1 MQAFTLPIPVLSDSA
16 LKKHRLL
23 SLFVILLFFVG
34 AVALHGQTRGAKAG
48 KSSPKKTVV
57 AKKASSKK
65 TSAKKPAAKKP
76 VVPAFNPKT
85 DPPFYGANQK
95 WVDSVFMSLTP
106 EERIAQLIMIPVY
119 SNKNQAH
126 VDSISKLI
134 TTYKIGGLIFFQGGP
149 VRQAN
154 MTNRY
159 QRESKVP
166 LMISIDGEWGLA
178 MRLDSTTRFPY
189 QMALG
194 GIENEKLIYD
204 MGAEIARQCQRLG
217 IHVNFAPVV
226 DVNNNANNPVIGFRS
241 FGEDKYN
248 VTRKALAY
256 VKGMQDNK
264 ILANAKHFPGHG
276 DTNVDSHYGLPVL
289 HFSKLRLDS
298 TELYPFRE
306 LFKNGL
312 GSLMVAHMNIPVLDN
327 TKDLASTLSKNIVQ
341 DLLKDEMKF
350 KGLVFTDALNMQG
363 VAKFYGPG
371 IVDVKALLAGNDVLL
386 NTMDVKTTI
395 EEVKK
400 AIANKE
406 ITQAE
411 VDERCKKVLA
421 AKQWAGL
428 DKWKPIETKN
438 LIKDL
443 NNPTADYINRQ
454 LTEAS
459 LTLLRNKNNVLPIKT
474 LDTLKI
480 AALALGTNVETD
492 FQRSLAKYTKVDNF
506 FLSPTSSIAELQALK
521 EQLKDYNTILVGVH
535 RLQLKASGNNTFGI
549 TAEMNL
555 FLKDLIRSKPTI
567 VSVFGNVYSLN
578 RFEDI
583 EKAAGVI
590 ATYQEN
596 ELTQDAAAQLIFG
609 GIGAKGKLPV
619 NVSNYFRI
627 NDGLKTDGGLRLAYT
642 VPEAVGLRSQDLAQ
656 IDTLVNEAIKAKAT
670 PGAQVL
676 VAKNGKVIYYK
687 SFGSHTYDNKVPVQ
701 NTDLYDL
708 ASVTKITTSLAAF
721 MKLSGEGK
729 FDVDKTLGEYLPM
742 MKGSNKENLKYR
754 DILTHQA
761 RLKSWIPFWKE
772 TVKENGKFKHKT
784 FETDSSAKYPYKV
797 AQNLYMHK
805 DYAEEIYKEIK
816 ESPLNEKPGY
826 VYSDLSFIL
835 APLVVK
841 NITGQ
846 DFETYLKKNIY
857 EPLGA
862 TTLTFNPYKYYP
874 LSRIVPTEI
883 DTLFR
888 KQLLHG
894 TVHDEGAAMLGG
906 VSGHAGLFGTAND
919 LAKMMQLYLNNGIYA
934 GKRYIAPNVVS
945 TFSKCQFCPDNYRAL
960 GFDRPSKPG
969 TVNGNAPESAP
980 AESFGHTG
988 FTGIYSWVD
997 PVNQLV
1003 YVFLSNR
1010 VHPTRESS
1018 TLSKLNTRT
1027 KVMQVVYDAMAKA
1040 KNGSK
1045 TTDTTSASSGR

>member
-1 MQAFTLPIPVLSDSA
+1 MKKNRILPLA
-16 LKKHRLL
+16 CLL
-23 SLFVILLFFVG
+23 ILLVG
-34 AVALHGQTRGAKAG
+34 IFTIHAQTRSG
-48 KSSPKKTVV
+48 KSAKTGSKKTVTAQKSPSKKASTKKV
-57 AKKASSKK
+57 TAKKAA
-65 TSAKKPAAKKP
+65 AKKPAVAP
-76 VVPAFNPKT
+76 FNPKT
-85 DPPFYGANQK
+85 DPPHLGANQK
-95 WVDSVFMSLTP
+95 WVDSVFKTLSP

-126 VDSISKLI
+126 IDSISRLV
-134 TTYKIGGLIFFQGGP
+134 TTYKVGGLIFFQGGP
-149 VRQAN
+149 VRQAH

-166 LMISIDGEWGLA
+166 LMISIDGEWGLG
-178 MRLDSTTRFPY
+178 MRLDSTVSFPY
-189 QMALG
+189 QMSLG
-194 GIENEKLIYD
+194 GIEDERLIYD
-204 MGAEIARQCQRLG
+204 MGAEIGRQCRRLG

-248 VTRKALAY
+248 VARKAMAY
-256 VKGMQDNK
+256 MKGMQDNK
-264 ILANAKHFPGHG
+264 VLANAKHFPGHG

-327 TKDLASTLSKNIVQ
+327 TKDLASTLSKNIVA
-341 DLLKDEMKF
+341 DLLKKEMGF

-363 VAKFYGPG
+363 VAKFYAPG

-400 AIANKE
+400 AIKNKE

-411 VDERCKKVLA
+411 VDARCKKVLA

-428 DKWKPIETKN
+428 DKWQPIETQN
-438 LIKDL
+438 LIADL
-443 NNPTADYINRQ
+443 NNPTADYIKRQ

-459 LTLLRNKNNVLPIKT
+459 LTLLRNKNQILPIRS

-480 AALALGTNVETD
+480 AALALGTNTQTE
-492 FQRSLAKYTKVDNF
+492 FQQNLAKYAQVDNF
-506 FLSPTSSIAELQALK
+506 FLPPTSSIADLQGLK
-521 EQLKDYNTILVGVH
+521 EKLKGYNTILVGVH
-535 RLQLKASGNNTFGI
+535 KLQLKASGNNTFGI

-555 FLKDLIRSKPTI
+555 FLKDLIRSKNTI
-567 VSVFGNVYSLN
+567 VTVFGNVYSLN

-583 EKAAGVI
+583 DKAHGVL
-590 ATYQEN
+590 ATYQES
-596 ELTQDAAAQLIFG
+596 ELTQDVAAQIIFG
-609 GIGAKGKLPV
+609 GVGAKGKLPV

-627 NDGLKTDGGLRLAYT
+627 NDGLKTEGGLRLAYT
-642 VPEAVGLRSQDLAQ
+642 QPEALGLKSQDFAQ
-656 IDTLVNEAIKAKAT
+656 IDTLVQQAIRAKAT

-676 VAKNGKVIYYK
+676 VAKNGKVIYHK
-687 SFGSHTYDNKVPVQ
+687 SFGYHTYENQTPVKT
-701 NTDLYDL
+701 TDLYDL
-708 ASVTKITTSLAAF
+708 ASVTKITTSLAAY
-721 MKLSGEGK
+721 MKLNGEGR
-729 FDVDKTLGEYLPM
+729 FDVDKTLGEYLPL
-742 MKGSNKENLKYR
+742 MKESNKENLKYR

-772 TVKENGKFKHKT
+772 EVKKNGELKGSVFSA
-784 FETDSSAKYPYKV
+784 DSSEKFPTRVAK
-797 AQNLYMHK
+797 NLFIHK
-805 DYAEEIYKEIK
+805 DHASEIYKQIK

-841 NITGQ
+841 NITGE

-857 EPLGA
+857 GPMGA
-862 TTLTFNPYKYYP
+862 STLTFNPYKHYP
-874 LSRIVPTEI
+874 LARIVPTEV

-906 VSGHAGLFGTAND
+906 VSGHAGLFGNSND
-919 LAKMMQLYLNNGIYA
+919 LAKVMQMYLNDGIYA
-934 GKRYIAPNVVS
+934 GKRYIASNVVR

-969 TVNGNAPESAP
+969 DVNGNAAASAP

-1018 TLSKLNTRT
+1018 VLSKLNTRT

-1040 KNGSK
+1040 KASPKSNGSGSLQSK
-1045 TTDTTSASSGR
+1045 RD

>member
-1 MQAFTLPIPVLSDSA
+1 M
-16 LKKHRLL
+16 LL
-23 SLFVILLFFVG
+23 CLFLVG
-34 AVALHGQTRGAKAG
+34 ALNLQGQNRGS
-48 KSSPKKTVV
+48 KSTKS
-57 AKKASSKK
+57 ASKK
-65 TSAKKPAAKKP
+65 TATTKKPKTKKGAA
-76 VVPAFNPKT
+76 AFNPKT
-85 DPPFYGANQK
+85 DPPFLGANQK
-95 WVDSVFMSLTP
+95 WVDSVFKTLTP

-119 SNKNQAH
+119 SNKNQVH
-126 VDSISKLI
+126 IDSISRLI
-134 TTYKIGGLIFFQGGP
+134 TTYKVGGLIFFQGGP
-149 VRQAN
+149 VRQAH

-178 MRLDSTTRFPY
+178 MRLDSTVRFPY

-194 GIENEKLIYD
+194 GIEDERLIYD
-204 MGAEIARQCQRLG
+204 MGAEIARQCRRLG
-217 IHVNFAPVV
+217 IHVNFAPVI

-248 VTRKALAY
+248 VARKAMAY

-264 ILANAKHFPGHG
+264 VLANAKHFPGHG
-276 DTNVDSHYGLPVL
+276 DTNVDSHYGLPVI

-298 TELYPFRE
+298 LELYPFRE
-306 LFKNGL
+306 LMANGL

-327 TKDLASTLSKNIVQ
+327 TKDLASTLSKPIVT
-341 DLLKDEMKF
+341 DLLKKEMGY

-363 VAKFYGPG
+363 VAKFYAPG
-371 IVDVKALLAGNDVLL
+371 VVDVKALLAGNDVLL

-411 VDERCKKVLA
+411 IDTRVRKVLA
-421 AKQWAGL
+421 AKQWMGL
-428 DKWKPIETKN
+428 DNWKPIETEN
-438 LIKDL
+438 LIADL

-459 LTLLRNKNNVLPIKT
+459 LTLLRNKNQILPIKT

-480 AALALGTNVETD
+480 AALAIGTNTETD
-492 FQRSLAKYTKVDNF
+492 FQRNLAKYTQVDNF
-506 FLSPTSSIAELQALK
+506 FLPPTNSIADLQALK
-521 EQLKDYNTILVGVH
+521 DKLKGYNLILVGVH
-535 RLQLKASGNNTFGI
+535 KLQLKASGTGTFGI

-555 FLKDLIRSKPTI
+555 FLKDLIRSKPTV
-567 VSVFGNVYSLN
+567 VSVFGNVYSLT

-583 EKAAGVI
+583 EKAHGVL
-590 ATYQEN
+590 AAYQEN
-596 ELTQDAAAQLIFG
+596 ELTQDVAAQIIFG
-609 GIGAKGKLPV
+609 GVGAKGKLPV
-619 NVSNYFRI
+619 NVSNSFRI
-627 NDGLKTDGGLRLAYT
+627 GDGLRTEGGLRLAYT
-642 VPEAVGLRSQDLAQ
+642 QPEAVGLRSEDFAG
-656 IDTLVNEAIKAKAT
+656 IDTLVNEAIRAKGT

-687 SFGSHTYDNKVPVQ
+687 SFGYHTYENQTPVQ

-708 ASVTKITTSLAAF
+708 ASVTKITTALAAY
-721 MKLSGEGK
+721 MKLNGEGK
-729 FDVDKTLGEYLPM
+729 FDVDKTLGEYLPL
-742 MKGSNKENLKYR
+742 MKESNKENLKYR

-772 TVKENGKFKHKT
+772 ELKKNGELKSTVFSP
-784 FETDSSAKYPYKV
+784 DSSAKFPIRV
-797 AQNLYMHK
+797 AKNLFINK
-805 DYAEEIYKEIK
+805 DHAQEIYRQIK
-816 ESPLNEKPGY
+816 ESPLNDKPGY

-841 NITGQ
+841 NITGE
-846 DFETYLKKNIY
+846 DFESYLKKNIY
-857 EPLGA
+857 KPLGA
-862 TTLTFNPYKYYP
+862 TTLTFNPYKSYP
-874 LSRIVPTEI
+874 LSRIVPTEV

-906 VSGHAGLFGTAND
+906 ISGHAGLFGNAND
-919 LAKMMQLYLNNGIYA
+919 LAKVMQLYLNDGIYA
-934 GKRYIAPNVVS
+934 GKRIIADNVVS

-969 TVNGNAPESAP
+969 TVNGNAAQSAP

-997 PVNQLV
+997 PVNDLV
-1003 YVFLSNR
+1003 YIFLSNR

-1018 TLSKLNTRT
+1018 VLSKLNTRT

-1040 KNGSK
+1040 KSAPKAESTLESK
-1045 TTDTTSASSGR
+1045 R

>member
-1 MQAFTLPIPVLSDSA
+1 MNLQGQNRGSKSTKSA
-16 LKKHRLL
+16 
-23 SLFVILLFFVG
+23 
-34 AVALHGQTRGAKAG
+34 Q
-48 KSSPKKTVV
+48 KKT
-57 AKKASSKK
+57 A
-65 TSAKKPAAKKP
+65 AAKKP
-76 VVPAFNPKT
+76 KTKKAAAAAFNPKT
-85 DPPFYGANQK
+85 DPPFLGANQK
-95 WVDSVFMSLTP
+95 WVDSVFKTLTP

-126 VDSISKLI
+126 IDSISRLV
-134 TTYKIGGLIFFQGGP
+134 TTYKVGGLIFFQGGP
-149 VRQAN
+149 VRQAH

-178 MRLDSTTRFPY
+178 MRLDSTVRFPY

-194 GIENEKLIYD
+194 GIEDERLIYD
-204 MGAEIARQCQRLG
+204 MGAEIARQCRRLG
-217 IHVNFAPVV
+217 IHVNFAPVI

-248 VTRKALAY
+248 VARKAMAY

-264 ILANAKHFPGHG
+264 VLANAKHFPGHG
-276 DTNVDSHYGLPVL
+276 DTNVDSHYGLPVI

-298 TELYPFRE
+298 VELYPFRE
-306 LFKNGL
+306 LMANGL

-327 TKDLASTLSKNIVQ
+327 TKDLASTLSKPIVT
-341 DLLKDEMKF
+341 DLLKKEMGY

-363 VAKFYGPG
+363 VAKFYAPG
-371 IVDVKALLAGNDVLL
+371 VVDVKALLAGNDVLL

-411 VDERCKKVLA
+411 IDTRVRKVLA
-421 AKQWAGL
+421 AKQWMGL
-428 DKWKPIETKN
+428 DNWKPIETEN
-438 LIKDL
+438 LIADL

-459 LTLLRNKNNVLPIKT
+459 LTLLRNKNQILPIKT
-474 LDTLKI
+474 LDTLKV
-480 AALALGTNVETD
+480 AALAIGTNTETD
-492 FQRSLAKYTKVDNF
+492 FQRNLAKYTQVDNF
-506 FLSPTSSIAELQALK
+506 FLPPTNSIADLQALK
-521 EQLKDYNTILVGVH
+521 EKLKGYNMILVGVH
-535 RLQLKASGNNTFGI
+535 KLQLKASGTGTFGI

-555 FLKDLIRSKPTI
+555 FLKDLIRTKPTV
-567 VSVFGNVYSLN
+567 VSVFGNVYSLT

-583 EKAAGVI
+583 EKAHGVL
-590 ATYQEN
+590 AAYQEN
-596 ELTQDAAAQLIFG
+596 ELTQDVAAQIIFG
-609 GIGAKGKLPV
+609 GVGAKGKLPV
-619 NVSNYFRI
+619 NVSNSFRI
-627 NDGLKTDGGLRLAYT
+627 GDGLRTEGGLRLAYT
-642 VPEAVGLRSQDLAQ
+642 QPEAVGLRSEDFAG
-656 IDTLVNEAIKAKAT
+656 IDTLVNEAIRAKGT

-687 SFGSHTYDNKVPVQ
+687 SFGYHTYENQTPVQ

-708 ASVTKITTSLAAF
+708 ASVTKITTALAAY
-721 MKLSGEGK
+721 MKLNGEGR
-729 FDVDKTLGEYLPM
+729 FDVDKTLGEYLPL
-742 MKGSNKENLKYR
+742 MKESNKANLKYR

-761 RLKSWIPFWKE
+761 RLKSWIPFWREELK
-772 TVKENGKFKHKT
+772 KNGELKSSVFSP
-784 FETDSSAKYPYKV
+784 DSSAKFPIRV
-797 AQNLYMHK
+797 AKNLFIHK
-805 DYAEEIYKEIK
+805 DHAQEIYKQIK

-841 NITGQ
+841 NITGE
-846 DFETYLKKNIY
+846 DFESYLKKNIY
-857 EPLGA
+857 KPLGA
-862 TTLTFNPYKYYP
+862 TTLTFNPYKSYP
-874 LSRIVPTEI
+874 LSRIVPTEV

-906 VSGHAGLFGTAND
+906 ISGHAGLFGNAND
-919 LAKMMQLYLNNGIYA
+919 LAKVMQLYLNDGIYA
-934 GKRYIAPNVVS
+934 GKRIIADNVVS

-969 TVNGNAPESAP
+969 TVNGNAAQSAP

-997 PVNQLV
+997 PVNDLV
-1003 YVFLSNR
+1003 YIFLSNR

-1018 TLSKLNTRT
+1018 VLSKLNTRT

-1040 KNGSK
+1040 KSAPKAESTLESK
-1045 TTDTTSASSGR
+1045 R

>member
-1 MQAFTLPIPVLSDSA
+1 M
-16 LKKHRLL
+16 KKHRFLPL
-23 SLFVILLFFVG
+23 VLLFLFLVG
-34 AVALHGQTRGAKAG
+34 AMNLQGQNRGS
-48 KSSPKKTVV
+48 KSTKSAQKKT
-57 AKKASSKK
+57 A
-65 TSAKKPAAKKP
+65 AAKKP
-76 VVPAFNPKT
+76 KTKKAAAAAFNPKT
-85 DPPFYGANQK
+85 DPPFLGANQK
-95 WVDSVFMSLTP
+95 WVDSVFKTLTP

-126 VDSISKLI
+126 IDSISRLV
-134 TTYKIGGLIFFQGGP
+134 TTYKVGGLIFFQGGP
-149 VRQAN
+149 VRQAH

-178 MRLDSTTRFPY
+178 MRLDSTVRFPY

-194 GIENEKLIYD
+194 GIEDERLIYD
-204 MGAEIARQCQRLG
+204 MGAEIARQCRRLG
-217 IHVNFAPVV
+217 IHVNFAPVI

-248 VTRKALAY
+248 VARKAMAY

-264 ILANAKHFPGHG
+264 VLANAKHFPGHG
-276 DTNVDSHYGLPVL
+276 DTNVDSHYGLPVI

-298 TELYPFRE
+298 VELYPFRE
-306 LFKNGL
+306 LMANGL

-327 TKDLASTLSKNIVQ
+327 TKDLASTLSKPIVT
-341 DLLKDEMKF
+341 DLLKKEMGY

-363 VAKFYGPG
+363 VAKFYAPG
-371 IVDVKALLAGNDVLL
+371 VVDVKALLAGNDVLL

-411 VDERCKKVLA
+411 IDTRVRKVLA
-421 AKQWAGL
+421 AKQWMGL
-428 DKWKPIETKN
+428 DNWKPIETEN
-438 LIKDL
+438 LIADL

-459 LTLLRNKNNVLPIKT
+459 LTLLRNKNQILPIKT
-474 LDTLKI
+474 LDTLKV
-480 AALALGTNVETD
+480 AALAIGTNTETD
-492 FQRSLAKYTKVDNF
+492 FQRNLAKYTQVDNF
-506 FLSPTSSIAELQALK
+506 FLPPTNSIADLQALK
-521 EQLKDYNTILVGVH
+521 EKLKGYNMILVGVH
-535 RLQLKASGNNTFGI
+535 KLQLKASGTGTFGI

-555 FLKDLIRSKPTI
+555 FLKDLIRTKPTV
-567 VSVFGNVYSLN
+567 VSVFGNVYSLT

-583 EKAAGVI
+583 EKAHGVL
-590 ATYQEN
+590 AAYQEN
-596 ELTQDAAAQLIFG
+596 ELTQDVAAQIIFG
-609 GIGAKGKLPV
+609 GVGAKGKLPV
-619 NVSNYFRI
+619 NVSNSFRI
-627 NDGLKTDGGLRLAYT
+627 GDGLRTEGGLRLAYT
-642 VPEAVGLRSQDLAQ
+642 QPEAVGLRSEDFAG
-656 IDTLVNEAIKAKAT
+656 IDTLVNEAIRAKGT

-687 SFGSHTYDNKVPVQ
+687 SFGYHTYENQTPVQ

-708 ASVTKITTSLAAF
+708 ASVTKITTALAAY
-721 MKLSGEGK
+721 MKLNGEGR
-729 FDVDKTLGEYLPM
+729 FDVDKTLGEYLPL
-742 MKGSNKENLKYR
+742 MKESNKANLKYR

-761 RLKSWIPFWKE
+761 RLKSWIPFWREELK
-772 TVKENGKFKHKT
+772 KNGELKSSVFSP
-784 FETDSSAKYPYKV
+784 DSSAKFPIRV
-797 AQNLYMHK
+797 AKNLFIHK
-805 DYAEEIYKEIK
+805 DHAQEIYKQIK

-841 NITGQ
+841 NITGE
-846 DFETYLKKNIY
+846 DFESYLKKNIY
-857 EPLGA
+857 KPLGA
-862 TTLTFNPYKYYP
+862 TTLTFNPYKSYP
-874 LSRIVPTEI
+874 LSRIVPTEV

-906 VSGHAGLFGTAND
+906 ISGHAGLFGNAND
-919 LAKMMQLYLNNGIYA
+919 LAKVMQLYLNDGIYA
-934 GKRYIAPNVVS
+934 GKRIIADNVVS

-969 TVNGNAPESAP
+969 TVNGNAAQSAP

-997 PVNQLV
+997 PVNDLV
-1003 YVFLSNR
+1003 YIFLSNR

-1018 TLSKLNTRT
+1018 VLSKLNTRT

-1040 KNGSK
+1040 KSAPKAESTLESK
-1045 TTDTTSASSGR
+1045 R

>member
-1 MQAFTLPIPVLSDSA
+1 MIT
-16 LKKHRLL
+16 LKKYRLPSLFLLLVFLVGAL
-23 SLFVILLFFVG
+23 SLQ
-34 AVALHGQTRGAKAG
+34 GQTR
-48 KSSPKKTVV
+48 
-57 AKKASSKK
+57 AKKA
-65 TSAKKPAAKKP
+65 AKPAAKKTA
-76 VVPAFNPKT
+76 VAAFNPKT
-85 DPPFYGANQK
+85 DPPFLNAKQK
-95 WVDSVFMSLTP
+95 WVDSVFKSLTP

-126 VDSISKLI
+126 IDSISKLI
-134 TTYKIGGLIFFQGGP
+134 TTYKVGGLIFFQGGP

-178 MRLDSTTRFPY
+178 MRLDSTVRFPY

-194 GIENEKLIYD
+194 GIQDEKLIYD
-204 MGAEIARQCQRLG
+204 MGAEIARHCRRMG

-248 VTRKALAY
+248 VTSKSIAY
-256 VKGMQDNK
+256 MKGMQDNK
-264 ILANAKHFPGHG
+264 VLANAKHFPGHG
-276 DTNVDSHYGLPVL
+276 DTNVDSHYGLPVI

-298 TELYPFRE
+298 VELHPFRE
-306 LFKNGL
+306 LMKNGL

-327 TKDLASTLSKNIVQ
+327 TKDLASTLSKPIVM
-341 DLLKDEMKF
+341 DLLKKEMGF

-363 VAKFYGPG
+363 VAKFYAPG
-371 IVDVKALLAGNDVLL
+371 IVDVKALLAGNDMLL

-400 AIANKE
+400 AIKNKE
-406 ITQAE
+406 ITQEE
-411 VDERCKKVLA
+411 VDARCRKVLA
-421 AKQWAGL
+421 AKQWMGL
-428 DKWKPIETKN
+428 DNWKPIETRN
-438 LIKDL
+438 LIEDL
-443 NNPTADYINRQ
+443 NNPYATYLNRQ

-459 LTLLRNKNNVLPIKT
+459 LTLLRNKGNILPLKA
-474 LDTLKI
+474 LDTLKV
-480 AALALGTNVETD
+480 AALAMGTHLETD

-506 FLSPTSSIAELQALK
+506 FLSPTSSIAELQLLK
-521 EQLKDYNTILVGVH
+521 EQLKEYNVVIVGVH
-535 RLQLKASGNNTFGI
+535 KLQLKASGSGTFGI

-555 FLKDLIRSKPTI
+555 FMKDLIRSKPTL

-583 EKAAGVI
+583 EKAHGVL

-596 ELTQDAAAQLIFG
+596 ELTQDVAAQIIFG
-609 GIGAKGKLPV
+609 GVGAKGKLPV
-619 NVSNYFRI
+619 NVSSFFRI
-627 NDGLKTDGGLRLAYT
+627 NDGLTTDGGLRFAYT
-642 VPEAVGLRSQDLAQ
+642 QPEAVGLTSQDFAQ
-656 IDTLVNEAIKAKAT
+656 IDTLVQQAIRARAT

-676 VAKNGKVIYYK
+676 VAKNGKIIYSK
-687 SFGSHTYDNKVPVQ
+687 AFGYHTYENQVPVK

-708 ASVTKITTSLAAF
+708 ASVTKITTSLAAL
-721 MKLSGEGK
+721 MKLSGEGR
-729 FDVDKTLGEYLPM
+729 FDVDRTLGEYLPM
-742 MKGSNKENLKYR
+742 MKGSNKENLRYR

-772 TVKENGKFKHKT
+772 EVKKNGELKGSVFSA
-784 FETDSSAKYPYKV
+784 DSSAKFPTKV
-797 AQNLYMHK
+797 AQNLYIRK
-805 DYAEEIYKEIK
+805 DFSEEIYKQIK

-835 APLVVK
+835 APKVVE

-846 DFETYLKKNIY
+846 EFETYLKENIY
-857 EPLGA
+857 KPLGA
-862 TTLTFNPYKYYP
+862 TTLTFNPYKQYP

-906 VSGHAGLFGTAND
+906 VSGHAGLFGNAND
-919 LAKMMQLYLNNGIYA
+919 LAKVMQMYLQDGQYA
-934 GKRYIAPNVVS
+934 GRRYIADKTVS
-945 TFSKCQFCPDNYRAL
+945 TFSKCQFCPNNYRAL

-969 TVNGNAPESAP
+969 SENGNAAKGAP

-997 PVNQLV
+997 PVNQIV
-1003 YVFLSNR
+1003 YIFLSNR

-1018 TLSKLNTRT
+1018 VLSKLNTRT
-1027 KVMQVVYDAMAKA
+1027 NVMQVVYDAMEKA
-1040 KNGSK
+1040 KGRPVASPLESK
-1045 TTDTTSASSGR
+1045 L